1 MVDEIVVIS
10 QNAIGIRRFVSQMER
25 WSQTVLGHF
34 SPTLIAFAFAF
45 LPGSFSPSLISLF
58 VPIRYGF
65 INPVYHVGITRG
77 LRRQYVCPEHLQR
90 RLEPTVIMFAFS
102 LPMGISL

>member
-45 LPGSFSPSLISLF
+45 PLPFSSPLIVAYSLLARFLF
-58 VPIRYGF
+58 
-65 INPVYHVGITRG
+65 
-77 LRRQYVCPEHLQR
+77 
-90 RLEPTVIMFAFS
+90 
-102 LPMGISL
+102 